1 MINQTIKMREKYKL
15 LFSSPSSPSNQK
27 LAKGSP
33 SNGLRLAH
41 SSFI

>member
-1 MINQTIKMREKYKL
+1 MVNQIIKMGEKYKL
-15 LFSSPSSPSNQK
+15 LFSAPSNQK

-33 SNGLRLAH
+33 SSGLRLAH